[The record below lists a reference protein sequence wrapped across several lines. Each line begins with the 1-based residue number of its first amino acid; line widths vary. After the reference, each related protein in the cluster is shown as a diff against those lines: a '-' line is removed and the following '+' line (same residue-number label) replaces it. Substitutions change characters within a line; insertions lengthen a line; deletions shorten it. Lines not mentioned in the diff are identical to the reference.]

1 MKIKIIGEAKPED
14 DGFDIYPENQAAWL
28 AFLKINR
35 CWRYAPMGGI
45 LGLDWQQASSR
56 LSLIGVTLCVEDA
69 DKIDVIADGVISALQ
84 SQ

>member
-1 MKIKIIGEAKPED
+1 VIGTASESSSND
-14 DGFDIYPENQAAWL
+14 FDIFPENHQAWQ
-28 AFLKINR
+28 AFGRITR

-45 LGLDWQQASSR
+45 VGLDWQQASAK
-56 LSLIGVTLCVEDA
+56 LSLLGITLSPEDA